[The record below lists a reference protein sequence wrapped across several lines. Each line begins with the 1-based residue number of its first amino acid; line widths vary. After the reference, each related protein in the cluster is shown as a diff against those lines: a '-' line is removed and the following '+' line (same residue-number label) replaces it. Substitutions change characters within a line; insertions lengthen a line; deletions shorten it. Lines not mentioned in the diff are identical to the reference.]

1 MSSEGVNE
9 EARGESGGEDIRS
22 RTFVTAFARG
32 LDVVLAFGQGAGRLT
47 LSEVASRTGVDRAVA
62 RRSLMTLV
70 ELGFAESDGRRFSLT
85 PQVLR
90 LAQAYLGGAGLDR
103 RMQPALEALAN
114 RIGESVSLSVL
125 DWPDIVNV
133 ARAEATDRPFRHALT
148 VSSRMPAHA
157 TASGRVLMTAL
168 SPETLRTCVASPLTR
183 YTPRTIAEPK
193 DLARATQNCRE
204 AGFAVLDSELEE
216 GFVSAAVPV
225 KDSTGRL
232 IAALATSSHIG
243 RRDATA
249 LQIEVV
255 PLMRTAAREMS
266 TLLV

>member
-1 MSSEGVNE
+1 MSSEIVDD
-9 EARGESGGEDIRS
+9 EAGEDGASDHIRS

-32 LDVVLAFGQGAGRLT
+32 LDVILAFGAGAGRLT
-47 LSEVASRTGVDRAVA
+47 LSEVAARTGVDRAVA

-70 ELGFAESDGRRFSLT
+70 ELGLAESDGRRFSLT

-103 RMQPALEALAN
+103 RMQPALDALAN

-133 ARAEATDRPFRHALT
+133 ARAEAADRPFRHALA

-168 SPETLRTCVASPLTR
+168 SPEALQTRLALPLTR
-183 YTPRTIAEPK
+183 YTLRTVTDAAL
-193 DLARATQNCRE
+193 LAHAVQACRE
-204 AGFAVLDSELEE
+204 AGFAVLDGELEE

-225 KDSTGRL
+225 ADSTGRL
-232 IAALATSSHIG
+232 VAALATSSHVG

-249 LQIEVV
+249 MRNDVV
-255 PLMRTAAREMS
+255 PLMMPTAREMAA
-266 TLLV
+266 LLF